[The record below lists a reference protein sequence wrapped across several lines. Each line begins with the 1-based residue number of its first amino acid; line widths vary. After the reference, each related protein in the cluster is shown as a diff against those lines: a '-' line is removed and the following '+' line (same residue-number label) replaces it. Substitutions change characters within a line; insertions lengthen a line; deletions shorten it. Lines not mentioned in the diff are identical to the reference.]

1 MRISDWSSD
10 VCSSDLA
17 SGGDRAIVAREIE
30 KIALFLDAG
39 ADRPGEI
46 DDAALDAIGADLGDA
61 EMSRAIAA
69 AVGGD
74 TAAIGPE
81 LTRLRDAGVSPI
93 PLLRGLV
100 RRLMTIAAVR
110 AGTDAGG
117 ASDAVMERNRVFFRE
132 TTK

>member
-39 ADRPGEI
+39 ADRPDEI

-93 PLLRGLV
+93 TLLRGLV
-100 RRLMTIAAVR
+100 RRLMTIAALR
-110 AGTDAGG
+110 AETDGGG
-117 ASDAVMERNRVFFRE
+117 AIAAVMGRNRDRPG
-132 TTK
+132 

>member
-10 VCSSDLA
+10 VCSS
-17 SGGDRAIVAREIE
+17 
-30 KIALFLDAG
+30 
-39 ADRPGEI
+39 
-46 DDAALDAIGADLGDA
+46 DAIGADLGDA

-93 PLLRGLV
+93 PPLRGLV
-100 RRLMTIAAVR
+100 RRLMTIAALR
-110 AGTDAGG
+110 AENAAGG
-117 ASDAVMERNRVFFRE
+117 AIDAAIGRATGRE
-132 TTK
+132 KVCPYV